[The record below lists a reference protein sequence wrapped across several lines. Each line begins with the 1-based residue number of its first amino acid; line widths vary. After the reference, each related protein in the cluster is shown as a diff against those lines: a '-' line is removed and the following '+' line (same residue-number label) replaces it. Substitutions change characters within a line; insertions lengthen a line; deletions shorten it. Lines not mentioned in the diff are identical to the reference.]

1 AGAGL
6 TSRIFQIALIDED
19 GVVRDIHRSD
29 KASYSKFLTN
39 FRSGKR
45 LSKILCA
52 VSGCETG
59 GSFTVSASS
68 ASAAPDIM
76 VTRWNTALKNEYEI
90 DSRNWSWTWV
100 SPAIW
105 VDNDNDGIADGVV
118 FFNFDNK
125 LHIRLHNKGNAPASG
140 VSVSFFYQDASG
152 GLSDASWLPVQD
164 TNGVTQVLT
173 GLSLAD
179 GHSNAFVGNWSPAP
193 SGASQHFCVRAIVSS
208 SDPNTDNK
216 RVL

>member
-59 GSFTVSASS
+59 GCFKGSASS

-76 VTRWNTALKNEYEI
+76 VTRWNTAIANEYEI

-100 SPAIW
+100 SPDIW
-105 VDNDNDGIADGVV
+105 VDNDSDGVADGVV
-118 FFNFDNK
+118 FFNTNNK
-125 LHIRLHNKGNAPASG
+125 LNIRLHNKGNQNATG
-140 VSVSFFYQDASG
+140 VTVNFWYQDASG
-152 GLSDASWLPVQD
+152 GLSDTAWIPVQ
-164 TNGVTQVLT
+164 
-173 GLSLAD
+173 
-179 GHSNAFVGNWSPAP
+179 
-193 SGASQHFCVRAIVSS
+193 
-208 SDPNTDNK
+208 
-216 RVL
+216 